1 MDHPRDHKI
10 DHDAPPMPSEA
21 QLRAMMEQSDA
32 DVAAGRTV
40 PVADVLA
47 ELDAVVGRIEARRR
61 IVIEIQLK
69 AVELL
74 SKGGTS

>member
-1 MDHPRDHKI
+1 MDHPRDHKA

-40 PVADVLA
+40 RVADVLA
-47 ELDAVVGRIEARRR
+47 ELDSVADQIEVCPRA
-61 IVIEIQLK
+61 
-69 AVELL
+69 
-74 SKGGTS
+74 